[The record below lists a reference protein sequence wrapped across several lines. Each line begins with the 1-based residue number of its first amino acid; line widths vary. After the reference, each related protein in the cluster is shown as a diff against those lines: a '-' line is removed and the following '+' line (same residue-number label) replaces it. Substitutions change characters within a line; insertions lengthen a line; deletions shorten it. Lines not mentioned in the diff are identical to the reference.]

1 LNDAPV
7 TTSTRSA
14 RSTRRRKASSRRNVD
29 DRFCLSSSGSDEH
42 LDYQSEDDYDSDD
55 YLPDP
60 VDDHLFDLEEEE
72 VNAGG
77 EELRTAKTAQASTVV
92 TACRVCS
99 KSDRP
104 EVLLLCD
111 DCDDAY
117 HIECLRPA
125 LISVPDGDWF
135 CPLCEHKKL
144 SDQLISKLKDLLVH
158 YHLMDQKRLTRAS
171 KQDVPRKIRRK
182 EYSSDESLTASETE
196 EEQLDQHLQEEE
208 SMLSASQANEN
219 SNLSSSNVDETKK
232 NISQRGR
239 HRRTRFDMN
248 KMLNNHDGSDEN
260 SSSGDDPDDE
270 YVETAPQI
278 TNFDLQVP
286 KKMTRLLYP
295 RYRPLMR
302 TDSPAKARPIRARV
316 RNCREENCVMTTLFV
331 LAIPCRVRLE

>member
-1 LNDAPV
+1 MTNN
-7 TTSTRSA
+7 A
-14 RSTRRRKASSRRNVD
+14 RSGRSSRRRKAASRRKVD
-29 DRFCLSSSGSDEH
+29 DRFCLSSSSSEEH
-42 LDYQSEDDYDSDD
+42 LDYLSEDDYDSDD

-60 VDDHLFDLEEEE
+60 VDDHLFDLEEE
-72 VNAGG
+72 VNLVG

-99 KSDRP
+99 QSDRP

-135 CPLCEHKKL
+135 CPLCEQKKL
-144 SDQLISKLKDLLVH
+144 SDQLIGKLKELLVH

-171 KQDVPRKIRRK
+171 KQAVPRKIRRK
-182 EYSSDESLTASETE
+182 EYSSDESITASESE
-196 EEQLDQHLQEEE
+196 EEQLDEHLQEEE

-219 SNLSSSNVDETKK
+219 SNLSSSNIDETNK

-248 KMLNNHDGSDEN
+248 KMLNNHDGSEEN
-260 SSSGDDPDDE
+260 SSTGEDHDDE
-270 YVETAPQI
+270 YIEATPQI
-278 TNFDLQVP
+278 TNFDLQLP
-286 KKMTRLLYP
+286 KKMTRLLHQ
-295 RYRPLMR
+295 RYRPLTR
-302 TDSPAKARPIRARV
+302 TELPARSRPIRPRV
-316 RNCREENCVMTTLFV
+316 RNIPEENTFLLCLS
-331 LAIPCRVRLE
+331 

>member
-1 LNDAPV
+1 M
-7 TTSTRSA
+7 
-14 RSTRRRKASSRRNVD
+14 D
-29 DRFCLSSSGSDEH
+29 DRFCLSSSSSDEH
-42 LDYQSEDDYDSDD
+42 LDYVSEDDYDSDD

-60 VDDHLFDLEEEE
+60 VDDHLFDLEEE
-72 VNAGG
+72 VSPVG

-135 CPLCEHKKL
+135 CPMCEHKKL

-158 YHLMDQKRLTRAS
+158 YRLMDQKRLTRVS
-171 KQDVPRKIRRK
+171 KQDVLRKIRRK
-182 EYSSDESLTASETE
+182 EYSSDESITASESE
-196 EEQLDQHLQEEE
+196 EEQPDQHLQEEE

-219 SNLSSSNVDETKK
+219 SNLSSSNIDETNK

-248 KMLNNHDGSDEN
+248 KMLNNHDGSEEN
-260 SSSGDDPDDE
+260 SSSGGDPDDE
-270 YVETAPQI
+270 YIETTPQI

-295 RYRPLMR
+295 RYRPLAR
-302 TDSPAKARPIRARV
+302 TESPVKARPIRPRV
-316 RNCREENCVMTTLFV
+316 RDSREENSVNTLFFFFV
-331 LAIPCRVRLE
+331 VVIPRRLRFE